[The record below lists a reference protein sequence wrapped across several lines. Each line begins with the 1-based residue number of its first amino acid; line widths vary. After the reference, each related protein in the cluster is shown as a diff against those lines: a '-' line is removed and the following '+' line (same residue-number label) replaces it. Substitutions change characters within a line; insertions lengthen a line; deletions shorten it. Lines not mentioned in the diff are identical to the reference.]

1 MTHFR
6 NEDVLATATF
16 IAAAPAMA
24 EALASLISTYGM
36 PDSGTFSPEEPLWEA
51 ARASLLAA
59 GYQFAPNDPVC

>member
-16 IAAAPAMA
+16 IAAAPAVA
-24 EALASLISTYGM
+24 EALAELYQFTYKHCQFVDAD
-36 PDSGTFSPEEPLWEA
+36 PILFK
-51 ARASLLAA
+51 ARGALLSA